1 MKEIIVR
8 KLSKKLSSKW
18 PKTKFYCNLT
28 KIILTASFSQLIAVW
43 LNIVLQHKFKFM
55 AEQGNT
61 TNNDSLQSFV
71 ARLNK
76 SHYDMIFTLCGTASE
91 QAQRI
96 QQEEALQTA
105 SQYVALCNKLIAEV
119 QHYINIK
126 KTHLVPYINSLF
138 EKEADG
144 HDCRSCT
151 GTSSCSMQ
159 HDLQL
164 AELTQSHLHLNDI
177 IVRLQMVV
185 LPLYSGI
192 VHHEFYQ
199 VLQKQM
205 ALLENSLAELLSL
218 ERTYLIPT
226 VVETQLKINARV

>member
-1 MKEIIVR
+1 
-8 KLSKKLSSKW
+8 
-18 PKTKFYCNLT
+18 
-28 KIILTASFSQLIAVW
+28 
-43 LNIVLQHKFKFM
+43 M
-55 AEQGNT
+55 AKQGTTTDNNT
-61 TNNDSLQSFV
+61 LQSFV
-71 ARLNK
+71 AQLNK
-76 SHYDMIFTLCGTASE
+76 SHYDMIFTLCGTARE

-119 QHYINIK
+119 QHYIGIK

-144 HDCRSCT
+144 HDCKSCT
-151 GTSSCSMQ
+151 GTGSCSME
-159 HDLQL
+159 HDIQL
-164 AELTQSHLHLNDI
+164 AELTQSHVHLNNI
-177 IVRLQMVV
+177 IGRLQMVV

-192 VHHEFYQ
+192 IHHDLYQ

-218 ERTYLIPT
+218 ER
-226 VVETQLKINARV
+226 